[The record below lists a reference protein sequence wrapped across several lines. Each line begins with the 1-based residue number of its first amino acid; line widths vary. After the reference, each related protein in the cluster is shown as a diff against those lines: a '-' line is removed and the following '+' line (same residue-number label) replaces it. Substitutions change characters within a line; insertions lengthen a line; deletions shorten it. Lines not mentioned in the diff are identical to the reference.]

1 MNDLYKKI
9 LSEKTAKG
17 EMFETKK
24 MVNSKGIEY
33 TEYVNFPDSLKG
45 YFEFGL
51 MHADKDWLVYENERY
66 TFKEVFNKAAQVA
79 NALSATLPGF
89 S

>member
-33 TEYVNFPDSLKG
+33 T
-45 YFEFGL
+45 
-51 MHADKDWLVYENERY
+51 
-66 TFKEVFNKAAQVA
+66 
-79 NALSATLPGF
+79 
-89 S
+89 